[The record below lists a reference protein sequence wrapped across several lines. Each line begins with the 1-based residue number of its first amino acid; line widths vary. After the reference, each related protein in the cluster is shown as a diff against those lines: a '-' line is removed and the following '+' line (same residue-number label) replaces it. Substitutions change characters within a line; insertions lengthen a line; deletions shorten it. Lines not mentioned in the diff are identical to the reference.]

1 MFQHVFGHSRKGK
14 ARVTS
19 IVTGSAGFIGRIL
32 TDVLLESGHKVI
44 GIDRRWQRSRPGL
57 TVLTADLLDDDELAR
72 AALEDA
78 DTVFHLAGCPGVR
91 DTAEG
96 IAARRQR
103 DNVLAGAR
111 VLSLVPERV
120 PLVVAS
126 SSSVYGGTRGGR
138 PSREGDVVRPI
149 GGYAKSKVRLERLC
163 ADRVERRR
171 PTAVVRPFTVA
182 GEGQR
187 PDMALALWLD
197 AARHGRPL
205 RVLGSPDRT
214 RDITDVRQAARAL
227 IDLASTCGVVN
238 VGTGRGRTLR
248 EMAGAV
254 AEALDTE
261 VVFAVEPALDVEPSD
276 SLADV
281 RRLRSL
287 IGWSPETD
295 LTDVVRRQAAA
306 LESAARDSAARDSAA
321 RDLAARDLAARE
333 AAARESAALEPVGRE
348 LVAREPAATP

>member
-1 MFQHVFGHSRKGK
+1 M
-14 ARVTS
+14 TS

-32 TDVLLESGHKVI
+32 TELLIDSGEKVI
-44 GIDRRWQRSRPGL
+44 GIDRRWQPELPGL
-57 TVLTADLLDDDELAR
+57 TRITADLLDDDDLVR
-72 AALEDA
+72 AALESADA
-78 DTVFHLAGCPGVR
+78 VFHLAGCPGVR
-91 DTAEG
+91 DSDPG
-96 IAARRQR
+96 ITARRHR

-126 SSSVYGGTRGGR
+126 SSSVYGGARDGR
-138 PSREGDVVRPI
+138 ASHENDPLRPI
-149 GGYAKSKVRLERLC
+149 GGYAESKVRLERLC
-163 ADRVERRR
+163 APRIERRR

-187 PDMALALWLD
+187 PDMALSVWLE
-197 AARHGRPL
+197 AARRGRPL
-205 RVLGSPDRT
+205 RVLGSLERT
-214 RDITDVRQAARAL
+214 RDITDVRQAAQA
-227 IDLASTCGVVN
+227 IMDVAGSSGVVN

-248 EMAGAV
+248 EMAQAV

-261 VVFAVEPALDVEPSD
+261 VTFAVEPAAAVEPSD

-295 LTDVVRRQAAA
+295 LAALVRRQA
-306 LESAARDSAARDSAA
+306 STGQP
-321 RDLAARDLAARE
+321 
-333 AAARESAALEPVGRE
+333 AAAVAL
-348 LVAREPAATP
+348 

>member
-1 MFQHVFGHSRKGK
+1 MYGRSWQRGK

-19 IVTGSAGFIGRIL
+19 IVTGSAGFIGRVL
-32 TDVLLESGHKVI
+32 TELLIDAGEKVI
-44 GIDRRWQRSRPGL
+44 GIDRRQQPSRPGL
-57 TVLTADLLDDDELAR
+57 TELTADLLEDDDLVR
-72 AALEDA
+72 AALESADA
-78 DTVFHLAGCPGVR
+78 VFHLAGCPGVR
-91 DTAEG
+91 DTAPG
-96 IAARRQR
+96 IGSRRHR

-126 SSSVYGGTRGGR
+126 SSSVYGGARDGR
-138 PSREGDVVRPI
+138 ASRETDQVRPV
-149 GGYAKSKVRLERLC
+149 GGYAESKVGLERLC
-163 ADRVERRR
+163 AARVERRR

-187 PDMALALWLD
+187 PDMALSIWLE
-197 AARHGRPL
+197 AARGGRPL
-205 RVLGSPDRT
+205 RVLGSLDRT
-214 RDITDVRQAARAL
+214 RDVTDVRQAAQAMM
-227 IDLASTCGVVN
+227 DLAGSCGVVN

-248 EMAGAV
+248 EMADAV

-261 VVFAVEPALDVEPSD
+261 VVFAVEPATTAEPSD

-295 LTDVVRRQAAA
+295 LTDVVRRQAGA
-306 LESAARDSAARDSAA
+306 LQPATA
-321 RDLAARDLAARE
+321 
-333 AAARESAALEPVGRE
+333 
-348 LVAREPAATP
+348 VAP